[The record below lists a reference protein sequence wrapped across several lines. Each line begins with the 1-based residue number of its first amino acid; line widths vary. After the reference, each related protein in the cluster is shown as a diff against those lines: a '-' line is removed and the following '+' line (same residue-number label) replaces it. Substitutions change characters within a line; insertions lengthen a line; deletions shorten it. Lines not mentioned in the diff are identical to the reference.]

1 MLELRDVTFGYG
13 KNQPAAVAGVS
24 LAIRRGE
31 FVALAGRNG
40 SGKTTLT
47 KLLMSLLK
55 PAAGQVLLDGNDTK
69 GLTPAAMARHIGYV
83 FQNPDRQ
90 MFRDTVRAEIAYG
103 PEMLGF
109 SPAET
114 AAAVTEAMAMAEVTD
129 LADCYPRTLAKSRK
143 QRVTIA
149 SALAMRPD
157 FLVLDEPTSGQD
169 AAARERFMQLLARF
183 HQAGK
188 SVILVT
194 HDMDLLARYAERVV
208 VMDQGR
214 KVYDGTVAACFS
226 DRQMLYAAGLREP
239 AAVSV
244 SRGLAAE
251 GIAMTADIG
260 KLAAALLTKR
270 GVTRG

>member
-1 MLELRDVTFGYG
+1 MLELQDVSFAYN
-13 KNQPAAVAGVS
+13 KNQPPAVAGVS
-24 LAIRRGE
+24 CAIGRGE
-31 FVALAGRNG
+31 FVAVAGRNG

-55 PAAGQVLLDGNDTK
+55 PSAGRVLLDGRDTTA
-69 GLTPAAMARHIGYV
+69 LTPAAMARHIGYV

-114 AAAVTEAMAMAEVTD
+114 AAAVAEAMDLAQVTD

-143 QRVTIA
+143 QQVAIA

-169 AAARERFMQLLARF
+169 AAVRERFMQLLGRF
-183 HQAGK
+183 YQAGK
-188 SVILVT
+188 TVILVT

-208 VMDQGR
+208 VMDRGS
-214 KVYDGTVAACFS
+214 KVYDGAVADCFS
-226 DRQMLYAAGLREP
+226 DRKLLHAAGLREP

-244 SRGLAAE
+244 SRSLAPA
-251 GIAMTADIG
+251 GIAVTADIG
-260 KLAAALLTKR
+260 ALAAAILAKR
-270 GVTRG
+270 GGAHG